1 MEFFSDYR
9 LTDSTDIKILQ
20 RDRKAVSMVVLWK
33 IYGFDMNDRQY
44 HYNLK
49 QKLKERFQD

>member
-9 LTDSTDIKILQ
+9 LTNRTDIKILQ
-20 RDRKAVSMVVLWK
+20 RDRKAASMVVLWK
-33 IYGFDMNDRQY
+33 IYGFGMNDRQY